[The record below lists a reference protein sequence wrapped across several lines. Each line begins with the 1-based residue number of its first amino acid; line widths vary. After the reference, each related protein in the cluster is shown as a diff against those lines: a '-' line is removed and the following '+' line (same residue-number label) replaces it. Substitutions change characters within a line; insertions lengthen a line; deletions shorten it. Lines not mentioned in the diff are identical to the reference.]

1 MTAKPAFTPETR
13 DAIFK
18 QNLKD
23 WGGAKGFYLARKWMR
38 GSSFYLPKF
47 HELRTIFLHIPK
59 SAGTSLG
66 EALFGT
72 GRTGHFEWYFYEAED
87 KAAFDSYYKFC
98 FVREPLS
105 RFLSAYNYLIEGGKD
120 PYDAAMGQDIAK
132 YGGINEFVE
141 FGLKRDRWDRLR
153 HFRPQ
158 HLFLC
163 DRDLNPKVDFVGR
176 FERFDED
183 CQVVARKLGVAFAP
197 EKTNVTRRKS
207 KASSDLSPKAR
218 AILRDVYRGDYQAFG
233 YAPPDLSLIHI

>member
-72 GRTGHFEWYFYEAED
+72 GRTGHFEWYFY
-87 KAAFDSYYKFC
+87 
-98 FVREPLS
+98 
-105 RFLSAYNYLIEGGKD
+105 
-120 PYDAAMGQDIAK
+120 
-132 YGGINEFVE
+132 
-141 FGLKRDRWDRLR
+141 
-153 HFRPQ
+153 
-158 HLFLC
+158 
-163 DRDLNPKVDFVGR
+163 
-176 FERFDED
+176 
-183 CQVVARKLGVAFAP
+183 
-197 EKTNVTRRKS
+197 
-207 KASSDLSPKAR
+207 
-218 AILRDVYRGDYQAFG
+218 
-233 YAPPDLSLIHI
+233 LSLIHI